1 VSLTY
6 IIRYDFV
13 RWIRNSLCNLL
24 IISYGPSKNKRCF
37 FFFEREKNKG
47 LRPNPSYGPGPKD
60 EHRHRGTN
68 SSYFFYFLGENGLLF
83 PAHLLPLCP
92 NRSLFTSLSLLPSP
106 RRAALHWIPNRT
118 LGSNLIPGRLVWIR
132 PFLSKVLVLLISK
145 EKKKMVLLP
154 TRSEPFSCPFRLSSS
169 PIQTILYKFF
179 SLCCTGR
186 SQSEDG

>member
-1 VSLTY
+1 MDPQKTKGVS
-6 IIRYDFV
+6 
-13 RWIRNSLCNLL
+13 
-24 IISYGPSKNKRCF
+24 F
-37 FFFEREKNKG
+37 FLREKKTKDC
-47 LRPNPSYGPGPKD
+47 GPTHHTALAQRTSTDTEGP
-60 EHRHRGTN
+60 TAAI
-68 SSYFFYFLGENGLLF
+68 FFYFLGENGLLF